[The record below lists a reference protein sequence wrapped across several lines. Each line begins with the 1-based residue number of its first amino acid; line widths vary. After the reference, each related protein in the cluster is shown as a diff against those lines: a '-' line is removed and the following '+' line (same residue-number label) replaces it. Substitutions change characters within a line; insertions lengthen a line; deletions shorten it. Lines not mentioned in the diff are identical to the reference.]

1 MISVSIWKRG
11 RYGEKMKVLAR
22 AKLNLS
28 LDVLCR
34 REDGYHDLRMVMQ
47 TVDLADVISL
57 TEEAREGVRVRTNL
71 GFLPGDERNLAAVAA
86 KKFWEAKECKG
97 KGLFIEIEKQIPVCA
112 GMGGGSSDAAA
123 VLHALNNL
131 SDRKL
136 TVERLAEIGAQ
147 VGSDVPYCVLGGTAL
162 AEGRGERLTP
172 LPAMPDCH
180 IVVCKPPFP
189 ISTPELFGCIDCRKI
204 RCRPDTEGIMA
215 ALEEKDLAGV
225 ARRLY
230 NVFEDVL
237 TDRRGAEIAGIKS
250 ELISRGALGAA
261 MSGTGPTVFGIFDK
275 ESRARDAYQ
284 VLKSQYADTFLTRP
298 V

>member
-1 MISVSIWKRG
+1 MEVRA
-11 RYGEKMKVLAR
+11 Y
-22 AKLNLS
+22 AKLNLT
-28 LDVLCR
+28 LDVIAR

-47 TVDLADVISL
+47 TVDLADTL
-57 TEEAREGVRVRTNL
+57 TLSEEGPEGVRVSTNL
-71 GFLPGDERNLAAVAA
+71 RYLPGDERNLAAIAA
-86 KKFWEAKECKG
+86 RKFWEANGCKG
-97 KGLFIEIEKQIPVCA
+97 KSLAIDLQKRIPVCA

-123 VLHALNNL
+123 VLRALNELSGLNL
-131 SDRKL
+131 S
-136 TVERLAEIGAQ
+136 VQRLAEIGEQ

-172 LPAMPDCH
+172 LAPLPDCH
-180 IVVCKPPFP
+180 IVICKPSFP

-215 ALEEKDLAGV
+215 ALQSKDLAGV

-237 TDRRGAEIAGIKS
+237 TDRRGTEIAEIKN
-250 ELISRGALGAA
+250 ELISCGALGAA
-261 MSGTGPTVFGIFDK
+261 MSGTGPTVFGIFDDEEK
-275 ESRARDAYQ
+275 AKTAFRS
-284 VLKSQYADTFLTRP
+284 LKAHYPDTFMTRP